1 MSSPVQEYSKYLYL
15 LRTYQRRFVIL
26 SLAIMTVVTIFSYL
40 TPRKYEANTV
50 VFIEKSIITEL
61 VKGIAAVATI
71 DDSIKV
77 LTYALNSRGLMLRVI
92 NDLDLNLKNRS
103 DGDIEKMISDFKKS
117 TTISV
122 KDRDL
127 FTISF
132 KHADPKFARDYVN
145 SLVRSYIAENV
156 SSKRDQSL
164 DASHFLVD
172 QIGNF
177 RQKVDKAESAV
188 IEYKQKSGGVFN
200 LDESSILQEIHS
212 AQQKLYDLQ
221 MKRKVVEG
229 QMNYSKA
236 GTSPQMVKL
245 SALQKRLD
253 ELRVMYT
260 ENYPEVQA
268 TRSQIE
274 ALKQDIKMR
283 PAKLEGGASLD
294 PDEMARLETEL
305 KALKEGELQL
315 NRFIATNQALLSNV
329 PTSKANLEKL
339 ESEKESQRQMYN
351 TLFSRQNQSEVAKE
365 MQLQDRT
372 STFRIVDPAVTPI
385 RPTSPNRVRIML
397 MGLLGG
403 VVAGAV
409 LLLLV
414 DTFDQTVKYISDL
427 DDFQL
432 PVLAVIP
439 IHRSPLQIQAAAAS
453 LFRFY
458 LASGTYFMFLMGF
471 LLMEFM
477 QMTVMDRILNGIG
490 LPAMVQ
496 KLFI

>member
-1 MSSPVQEYSKYLYL
+1 MSSSVQEYSKYLYL
-15 LRTYQRRFVIL
+15 LRTHQRRFVII
-26 SLAIMTVVTIFSYL
+26 SLAIMTVVTFFSYL
-40 TPRKYEANTV
+40 MPRKYEANTV

-61 VKGIAAVATI
+61 VKGIASTVTL

-92 NDLDLNLKNRS
+92 NDLDINLKNRS
-103 DGDIEKMISDFKKS
+103 DGDIEKMISDYKKS

-156 SSKRDQSL
+156 SLKRDQSL

-200 LDESSILQEIHS
+200 FDESAILQEIHS

-268 TRSQIE
+268 TKTQIE

-283 PAKLEGGASLD
+283 PAKAEGSSLD

-339 ESEKESQRQMYN
+339 ESEKESQKQMYN
-351 TLFSRQNQSEVAKE
+351 TLFSRQSQSEVAKE

-385 RPTSPNRVRIML
+385 RPTSPNRVRIMM
-397 MGLLGG
+397 MGILGG

-409 LLLLV
+409 LLLLL

-427 DDFQL
+427 DEFQL

-458 LASGTYFMFLMGF
+458 LASGTYFMLLMGF

-477 QMTVMDRILNGIG
+477 QMTVMDRVLNGIG

>member
-1 MSSPVQEYSKYLYL
+1 MSSSVQEYNKYLYL
-15 LRTYQRRFVIL
+15 LRTYQRRFVLL
-26 SLAIMTVVTIFSYL
+26 SLTIMTVVSFASYL
-40 TPRKYEANTV
+40 MPRKYEANTV
-50 VFIEKSIITEL
+50 VFIEKNIITEL
-61 VKGIAAVATI
+61 VKGIAATATI

-92 NDLDLNLKNRS
+92 NDLDINLKNRS
-103 DGDIEKMISDFKKS
+103 DGDVEKMISDFKRS
-117 TTISV
+117 TNISV

-200 LDESSILQEIHS
+200 LDESTILQEIHS

-229 QMNYSKA
+229 QMNYSKT

-245 SALQKRLD
+245 AALQKRLD

-260 ENYPEVQA
+260 DNYPEVQA
-268 TRSQIE
+268 TKAQIE
-274 ALKQDIKMR
+274 ALKQDMKNR
-283 PAKLEGGASLD
+283 PAKPEATTVD

-305 KALKEGELQL
+305 KALKEGEIQL

-339 ESEKESQRQMYN
+339 ETEKQSQQQMYN
-351 TLFSRQNQSEVAKE
+351 TLFSRQSQSEVAKE

-397 MGLLGG
+397 MGMLGG

-439 IHRSPLQIQAAAAS
+439 IHRSPVQIQEAAAS

-458 LASGTYFMFLMGF
+458 LASGTYFMVLMGF